1 MTSPPRFPI
10 TRAQIAQVVAVFYE
24 RVRGHNVL
32 GPIFATHVTDWV
44 PHEEKITRFWANAI
58 LHERGY
64 DGNPMQKHMQ
74 AGNVEPAHFRTWLAI
89 FDDVLHKELPEDV
102 AEPWSVLAHRIGRG
116 LQYGLQTQKGGI
128 PAL

>member
-58 LHERGY
+58 LHERDY

-116 LQYGLQTQKGGI
+116 
-128 PAL
+128 